1 MLQEKLIS
9 FQPEV
14 KGNSMAE
21 YARDYQESM
30 IMYQAF
36 KTGIFEVLDGSHKNA
51 ADVAQAIDCIPERTV
66 FLLNALVAIGLLEKN
81 DDLYTNSEEAQT
93 FLVSGSKF
101 YQGDML
107 ELQLAPERRQQWEK
121 LGDWLKE
128 ETSGIASRGKPDQV
142 FNPSFVRAMAQ
153 GTLSNKGFSETIS
166 LIANHSSFQTARRL
180 LDLGGGHGLYAI
192 AFKQIKPEL
201 DAVVFDL
208 PHVGQVTQE
217 YSRQYGTNVG
227 FHPGD
232 FFKDELPA
240 EQDIVLAFDV
250 LYPAPTANKNNVLTK
265 IYHALNPGGYLF
277 IKQWFL
283 DTTRTSPKRVAIFAL
298 NMSLGSHM
306 SHICTLQEAEEIL
319 MSKGFQIEGSNIIG
333 DSASTL
339 LILTTTTSS
348 SVGFHEVLPRKK
360 GIPRNSG
367 LWMQPK
373 RSQRLL
379 MWVFPSTAR

>member
-1 MLQEKLIS
+1 VKQIKTLDIRNKKKGVFRMLQEKLIS

-339 LILTTTTSS
+339 LIA
-348 SVGFHEVLPRKK
+348 RKK
-360 GIPRNSG
+360 G
-367 LWMQPK
+367 
-373 RSQRLL
+373 
-379 MWVFPSTAR
+379 

>member
-240 EQDIVLAFDV
+240 E
-250 LYPAPTANKNNVLTK
+250 
-265 IYHALNPGGYLF
+265 
-277 IKQWFL
+277 
-283 DTTRTSPKRVAIFAL
+283 
-298 NMSLGSHM
+298 
-306 SHICTLQEAEEIL
+306 
-319 MSKGFQIEGSNIIG
+319 
-333 DSASTL
+333 
-339 LILTTTTSS
+339 
-348 SVGFHEVLPRKK
+348 
-360 GIPRNSG
+360 
-367 LWMQPK
+367 
-373 RSQRLL
+373 
-379 MWVFPSTAR
+379 